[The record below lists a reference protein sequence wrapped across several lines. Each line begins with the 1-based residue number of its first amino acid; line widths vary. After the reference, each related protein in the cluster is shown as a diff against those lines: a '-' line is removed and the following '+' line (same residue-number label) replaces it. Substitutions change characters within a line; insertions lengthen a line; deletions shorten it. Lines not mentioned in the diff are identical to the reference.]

1 MRRLLFLILP
11 LLLTTAGC
19 SKNDSADSPSPDPKL
34 TVERTDWSL
43 GTIDNLNVSIP
54 FTVNV
59 DWSLTV
65 TAGGSAPDW
74 LTVTPERGTAGE
86 RTIQLTALMNSEK
99 SPRKAYIDVTYGG
112 RKLRLTVTQSGL
124 DDQTELTTLF
134 DPAFAQLL
142 QERKYL
148 TDAKHITARELAA
161 ITRIDVSGSES
172 QAGTLTSLRG
182 IEQLAALKELNCSYN
197 QVAELDLSRNTE
209 LKFLNCSDNHLTA
222 LELGRNTLLTRL
234 NCSNNQLTALDL
246 SQNTVLTQLN
256 GSDNQLTALDLS
268 RNTALTTLECS
279 NNRLTTLDLS
289 ANADLEE
296 LHCAANQL
304 TALTLDKNPALADL
318 HCSDN
323 RLTALDLHK
332 NTELTTLY
340 CSNNQLAALDLSE
353 STALSDLRCNGNQ
366 LTTLKLSPDSSLE
379 ILHCNDNRL
388 TALDLNDCMSLIL
401 LNCGNNRL
409 TELDLSQNMLLI
421 ELSCDNNQLKA
432 LDLSQN
438 TTLSKLTCNGNPGDG
453 ATFPITVWTDD
464 DTQPEE
470 LQVSISSWSS
480 DGKTITISYRRKE

>member
-1 MRRLLFLILP
+1 MILP

-124 DDQTELTTLF
+124 DDQTELTALF

-182 IEQLAALKELNCSYN
+182 IEQLAALKELNCSY
-197 QVAELDLSRNTE
+197 
-209 LKFLNCSDNHLTA
+209 NHLTA

-470 LQVSISSWSS
+470 LQVSASSWSS

>member
-1 MRRLLFLILP
+1 MILP

-124 DDQTELTTLF
+124 DDQTELTALF

-209 LKFLNCSDNHLTA
+209 LKFLNCSDN
-222 LELGRNTLLTRL
+222 R
-234 NCSNNQLTALDL
+234 LTALDL
-246 SQNTVLTQLN
+246 SRNTVLTQLN

-318 HCSDN
+318 HCADN

-421 ELSCDNNQLKA
+421 ELSCDNNLLKA

-453 ATFPITVWTDD
+453 ASTFPITVWTDD

-470 LQVSISSWSS
+470 LQVSASSWSS

>member
-1 MRRLLFLILP
+1 MILP

-124 DDQTELTTLF
+124 DDQTELTALF

-209 LKFLNCSDNHLTA
+209 LKFLNCSDNH
-222 LELGRNTLLTRL
+222 
-234 NCSNNQLTALDL
+234 LTALDL

-388 TALDLNDCMSLIL
+388 TALNLNDCMSLIL

-470 LQVSISSWSS
+470 LQVSASSWSS